1 MNLEEKA
8 IKFIHTVANA
18 TDKPLFAGNSG
29 GKDSAVI
36 ETQIYQTLNNLI

>member
-18 TDKPLFAGNSG
+18 TDKPLFAGNIVT
-29 GKDSAVI
+29 GK
-36 ETQIYQTLNNLI
+36 QIGRAHG